1 MFLIISYILSGVIS
15 VLISLYLKNKYDEYK
30 LTNKHLMFIFILGV
44 IFNIVLNLK
53 LYVNYKSIESNIFSS
68 LILNI
73 LLTVVASCL
82 ASSFMIDALFK
93 ELPDENN
100 LIMGVSLFI
109 VSLITLDYKVI
120 LTAIFIFI
128 IFFTMS
134 IVTNQFGMGD
144 VKMMTMM
151 GLGFNFDKIL
161 SFIFLSFLLASIYS
175 LFKILFRKN
184 KNNNIAFGPF
194 LIISFLM
201 I

>member
-1 MFLIISYILSGVIS
+1 MLLIISYILSGVIS

-73 LLTVVASCL
+73 LLTIVASCL

-109 VSLITLDYKVI
+109 VSLIILDYKVI

-161 SFIFLSFLLASIYS
+161 NFIFVSFLLASIYS

-184 KNNNIAFGPF
+184 KDNNIAFGPF

>member
-1 MFLIISYILSGVIS
+1 
-15 VLISLYLKNKYDEYK
+15 
-30 LTNKHLMFIFILGV
+30 
-44 IFNIVLNLK
+44 
-53 LYVNYKSIESNIFSS
+53 
-68 LILNI
+68 
-73 LLTVVASCL
+73 
-82 ASSFMIDALFK
+82 MIDALFK

-109 VSLITLDYKVI
+109 VSLIILDYKVI

-161 SFIFLSFLLASIYS
+161 NFIFVSFLLASIYS

-184 KNNNIAFGPF
+184 KDNNIAFGPF